1 MYKCNSIITNTW
13 RINGLPY
20 RISKD
25 TVYDGENETWG
36 DSEFGTCIS
45 ISLPIDD
52 GESVKST
59 RRMKRK
65 ESKEWKGGGKE
76 GNLRLLKAWKV
87 YLSKRLIDDDGI
99 PSSFTTCQGWS
110 QPLLTLDFFPTSSR
124 SKWMRKKVKIDEF
137 DPPNNQHH
145 ITGQDGD
152 QNFDWISIINRD
164 KIIKMENSIFVNGT
178 RKLWT
183 SNITT
188 LRDQLNPNSIYNQ
201 G

>member
-65 ESKEWKGGGKE
+65 ESKEWKGGGE
-76 GNLRLLKAWKV
+76 RRETWDC
-87 YLSKRLIDDDGI
+87 SKLEKCTFQRDWLMTTASLPPSQPARDGVN
-99 PSSFTTCQGWS
+99 
-110 QPLLTLDFFPTSSR
+110 PLLTLDFFPTSSR
-124 SKWMRKKVKIDEF
+124 SKWMWKKVKIDEF
-137 DPPNNQHH
+137 DPPKQSASYHRPGWRSKFW
-145 ITGQDGD
+145 IGQG
-152 QNFDWISIINRD
+152 
-164 KIIKMENSIFVNGT
+164 
-178 RKLWT
+178 
-183 SNITT
+183 
-188 LRDQLNPNSIYNQ
+188 
-201 G
+201 